1 MSWQEA
7 NHRRQL
13 SGFWKIAQTT
23 IPLPAADALTKVENG
38 NYANRVGTYE
48 DKSSSLC
55 MSGQANNGKK
65 EKNVHFEMFHRRCH
79 VHFPLIG
86 RVTCAVVFSGKLK
99 FTGRVLLWTQFTIR
113 HGISL

>member
-65 EKNVHFEMFHRRCH
+65 GKQRPFRNVSPPLSCA
-79 VHFPLIG
+79 FPTY
-86 RVTCAVVFSGKLK
+86 R
-99 FTGRVLLWTQFTIR
+99 
-113 HGISL
+113 